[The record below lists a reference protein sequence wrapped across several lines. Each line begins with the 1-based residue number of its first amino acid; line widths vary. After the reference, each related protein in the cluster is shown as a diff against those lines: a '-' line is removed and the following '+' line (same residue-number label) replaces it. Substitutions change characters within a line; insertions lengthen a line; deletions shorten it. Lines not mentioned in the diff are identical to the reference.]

1 MMRKSLFNF
10 VLILFGSALYVNLFW
25 QEQLG
30 LNALLFSLFA
40 IAAAWWRWPE
50 ALRREEVQVL
60 IGGTVLSALLTVWHN
75 SLLAKTAH
83 VLSFLLL
90 IGYLQ
95 QEKVRFVVFALLL
108 GLANVLE
115 TPLTLARSLKD
126 TLPRRSNW
134 QTASRWAQLAL
145 LPLGLGTVFAFL
157 YYHANPRFALAF
169 DFLWRRLSFSF
180 EWILLGERLWPL
192 LRGIFVM
199 AGLLGASHLALL
211 ASGIERKLPFS
222 LNRRQKRFYLWP
234 PGMLSLRNEYQAS
247 LIAFG
252 LLNGLLFLANIAD
265 LRYVWISYGSAT
277 PQELS
282 QYVHEG
288 TYLLI
293 FAILLAMA
301 AVIWY
306 FRGNLNFYPENAW
319 LRGLA
324 FLWLAQNAML
334 ALSVGLR
341 NWHYVAHYGLAY
353 KRLGVFWFLS
363 LVLYGLYTLFRK
375 VKEQKSLSFLLH
387 CNGWAAYVAL
397 ILFSFVNWDLA
408 ITRYNLKANMPGE
421 IDARFL
427 FEEVS
432 DKNLYLLYQCRDR
445 LLEKSPLDEKG
456 LEHALR
462 EKRQGFTNRRQFL
475 SWRSWNY
482 ADIRNEYFLAKAK
495 PSRK

>member
-1 MMRKSLFNF
+1 MKKSLFNF

-60 IGGTVLSALLTVWHN
+60 IGGTVLSALLTAWHN

-134 QTASRWAQLAL
+134 QTASRWVQLAL
-145 LPLGLGTVFAFL
+145 LPLGLGAVFAFL

-180 EWILLGERLWPL
+180 EWILPGERLWPL
-192 LRGIFVM
+192 IRGIFVM

-211 ASGIERKLPFS
+211 ASGIESKLPFS

-265 LRYVWISYGSAT
+265 LRYVWVSYGTAT

-375 VKEQKSLSFLLH
+375 VKEQKSLAFLLH
-387 CNGWAAYVAL
+387 CNGWAAYAAL

-408 ITRYNLKANMPGE
+408 ITRYNLQANIPGE

-445 LLEKSPLDEKG
+445 LLEKSSLDEKG
-456 LEHALR
+456 VEHALR
-462 EKRQGFTNRRQFL
+462 EKRQRLANRRQFL

-482 ADIRNEYFLAKAK
+482 ADARNEYFLAKI
-495 PSRK
+495 PPP